1 MSRGI
6 NLVILVGHLGADPEV
21 RYMPS
26 GDAVANIRIAVSE
39 AWKDKGSG
47 EQKERT
53 EWMRVVFYAKL
64 AEIAAQY
71 LRKGAQV
78 YVQGKLR
85 TRTYEKDGQ
94 THYATEV
101 LADKMQMLDK
111 KPSEQR
117 QPEQKPEFADNDI
130 PF

>member
-78 YVQGKLR
+78 YIQGKLR
-85 TRTYEKDGQ
+85 TRTYEKEGQ

-111 KPSEQR
+111 KPAEQQ
-117 QPEQKPEFADNDI
+117 QPEQKPEFTDDDI